1 MHLKRL
7 LVCVAVALVA
17 GSAVPGSAQD
27 DQIFDRFSIAA
38 EVSWVN
44 LDTNLRL
51 DSKTLG
57 VGTELDFESDGGLAS
72 SKTVPSLSFDWQIAR
87 RHRLGGWWQNVDR
100 SNTTQILKEIRF
112 GDQVFPVNELVTFG
126 LGEEEIGLSYTYF
139 LNRRERFAFGLG
151 GGVRTL
157 RVSARLAA
165 RNLELASK
173 GEFTGPLPFV
183 WAELRSAVGS
193 RWRFIGNLGL
203 FYISIGDF
211 TGRQLVLDTSM
222 EHLTLEWLSLGG
234 GLRIGHVNVDVETS
248 TYAGAANVN
257 IGSARVFARARF

>member
-27 DQIFDRFSIAA
+27 DQIFDRFSIAVEA
-38 EVSWVN
+38 SWVN

-57 VGTELDFESDGGLAS
+57 IGTKLDFESDGGLAS

-87 RHRLGGWWQNVDR
+87 RHRLGGWWQDVDR

-112 GDQVFPVNELVTFG
+112 GDQVFPVNEVVTFG
-126 LGEEEIGLSYTYF
+126 LGEEEIGLGYTYF
-139 LNRRERFAFGLG
+139 LTRRERFAFGLG

-157 RVSARLAA
+157 RVSASLAA
-165 RNLELASK
+165 RNLELTSK

-183 WAELRSAVGS
+183 WAEVRSAVGS
-193 RWRFIGNLGL
+193 RWRFVGNLGL

-211 TGRQLVLDTSM
+211 TGRQLVLNASI
-222 EHLTLEWLSLGG
+222 EHLTLDWLSFGA
-234 GLRIGHVNVDVETS
+234 GLRVGHVNVDVETS
-248 TYAGAANVN
+248 SYRGEAKIEVG
-257 IGSARVFARARF
+257 GARVFARARF